1 MRFSFLRHTI
11 SAAFLFSLVSLQTGC
26 ANKAHRVEFPAGT
39 NVQYEMTRLENDIQQ
54 GELNQVDIVSPN
66 YFDVAK
72 RKLAEAQKM
81 QSEGKSDEKVLDTV
95 GDARGNLEYALAKQM
110 EARGELNDILEARK
124 MALKAGALEQAPS
137 EFQRVDWELKN
148 AVKDYKPKK
157 EYLSFSEHQTFK
169 NKYYDLQNKAIAANQ
184 KNNIDPTAQ
193 ALADLNFDPNMAELL
208 RDGQKIIVRIKGN
221 AFAPGQTKLPA
232 SALPAL
238 NKVKEVLSTMEQEQ
252 VTISGFTD
260 STGSAQINQKIS
272 EERAEAVANYLL
284 DKNVISEN
292 QIEYEGL
299 GANNPVTSNLTKEG
313 RAANRRVDIV
323 ITPTRIE

>member
-1 MRFSFLRHTI
+1 MRFTYLRPLI
-11 SAAFLFSLVSLQTGC
+11 LAAFLFSLICLQTGC
-26 ANKAHRVEFPAGT
+26 ANKAKHVEFPAGT
-39 NVQYEMTRLENDIQQ
+39 NVQYEMTRLDNDIQQ

-66 YFDVAK
+66 YFAVAK

-110 EARGELNDILEARK
+110 ETRGELNDILEARK

-137 EFQRVDWELKN
+137 EFQRIDWELKD
-148 AVKDYKPKK
+148 AVKDYKPNK

-169 NKYYDLQNKAIAANQ
+169 NKYYELQSKA
-184 KNNIDPTAQ
+184 
-193 ALADLNFDPNMAELL
+193 MAELL
-208 RDGQKIIVRIKGN
+208 RDGQKIIVRIKGS
-221 AFAPGQTKLPA
+221 AFAPGQSKLPA

-238 NKVKEVLSTMEQEQ
+238 DKVKEVLSTMDQEQ

-272 EERAEAVANYLL
+272 EDRAEAVANYLL
-284 DKNVISEN
+284 QENVITEN

-299 GANNPVTSNLTKEG
+299 GAKDPVTSNLTKEG